1 MKMETPFFCE
11 KYIQRQGAFVSIG
24 VYLWFLKF
32 FKKSVDTLLRV
43 LIKTRFFSRLRS
55 GYGVAGGTTE

>member
-11 KYIQRQGAFVSIG
+11 KYMHRQGVFVSIG
-24 VYLWFLKF
+24 VYLWFRKF
-32 FKKSVDTLLRV
+32 SKKDVDTLLRV
-43 LIKTRFFSRLRS
+43 LIKTCFFSRLSS